1 VDDEQLIEPTTVD
14 TPLTDDAAPEL
25 SSAVSDETVSGEAV
39 SATET
44 AAPEQAATPEFTS
57 IRDWM
62 GGQGFD
68 TSRYQSDEDAVKEL
82 FQFRVQAQQAQ
93 QQAAY
98 YQQQLQQYQQQ
109 LQQHQTPAP
118 QPKVEQKP
126 YWEPLPEFNPDWVQ
140 LVERDQATGR
150 LVVKEQF
157 RGQVDPS
164 LPQKVEAYAR
174 AKEDR
179 QAKLLQ
185 DPVAAIWEGVQQ
197 RLEPILNEREQKWRQ
212 DYERNQQAQQFMN
225 ALIPKLF
232 AFDQGTG
239 QPLIDPTTGS
249 QAFTPWGQA
258 FQYYLD
264 EASQMTPDPAKRKRY
279 AENMANAWELE
290 QKQKAQQLAPPVQ
303 PQAAAP
309 QRGNTLRGAARNPS
323 RSGTESA
330 GTPQNAE
337 LPFYQKLQQSIE
349 REYGS
354 LEAADAAYS
363 R

>member
-62 GGQGFD
+62 GSEGFD
-68 TSRYQSDEDAVKEL
+68 TSRYQSDEDAARAL
-82 FQFRVQAQQAQ
+82 MQRAQQLDRAAQEAAYWRHLAQ
-93 QQAAY
+93 QN
-98 YQQQLQQYQQQ
+98 QQ
-109 LQQHQTPAP
+109 QTPAP
-118 QPKVEQKP
+118 QPPPAAEKKSSWPQAPEWNPEWEQGLD
-126 YWEPLPEFNPDWVQ
+126 YELDADG
-140 LVERDQATGR
+140 RRTGR
-150 LVVKEQF
+150 IVA
-157 RGQVDPS
+157 RPGYDPT
-164 LPQKVEAYAR
+164 LPQKFAARKAWEKQALEKLTTNPGEAVW
-174 AKEDR
+174 EELQDR
-179 QAKLLQ
+179 IDAKL
-185 DPVAAIWEGVQQ
+185 A
-197 RLEPILNEREQKWRQ
+197 EREQKILTTYQRDMEARNYFERQ
-212 DYERNQQAQQFMN
+212 VMPRLYVTD
-225 ALIPKLF
+225 P
-232 AFDQGTG
+232 GTG
-239 QPLIDPTTGS
+239 QPRLDPATGQYAIS
-249 QAFTPWGQA
+249 PWGQA
-258 FQYYLD
+258 FSYYLN
-264 EASQMTPDPAKRKRY
+264 EASQMTPDPTQRRQY
-279 AENMANAWELE
+279 AENMANAYLA
-290 QKQKAQQLAPPVQ
+290 QQQLAPPVQ